1 MPTYLIARSP
11 RLNGDVV
18 VAPSKNAALPLL
30 AATLMTDERVSIER
44 VPDLS
49 DIEAMCQILQSA
61 GAKVTRV
68 GGGVSVEGGP
78 SGSPESAREAVGR
91 MRASVLL
98 LGPLLARLKNARI
111 ALPGG
116 CAIGQRPVDLHVK
129 GFEKMGARGA
139 IEGGCLTMTGE
150 LTGANIYLDFPSVG
164 ATENLLM
171 GAALAKGETR
181 IENAAKEPEIV
192 NLADMLRGMGA
203 DIRGAGTGSIRVM
216 GVKRLHGTAFMPIPD
231 RIEAGTFLCAASV
244 TQGSLLIK
252 NARAEHLRA
261 ALHKLRDAGV
271 LVREDRLGLWVRGEA
286 KRAFEVRTLSYPGFP
301 TDLQA
306 LFSVLACR
314 AEGVSAIVETIFE
327 NRFMHLKELSR
338 MGADIHVEGQLA
350 LIKGG
355 TPLSGTRVMATDLRA
370 AAALLIAGLLAR
382 GETELVDDAG
392 HLLRGYDGLD
402 QKLRDVG
409 AVIRRLS

>member
-11 RLNGDVV
+11 RLGGDVS

-30 AATLMTDERVSIER
+30 AAALLTDERVSIER

-49 DIEAMCQILQSA
+49 DIEAMCEILASA
-61 GAKVTRV
+61 GAQVRRAN
-68 GGGVSVEGGP
+68 GGVTVCGGP
-78 SGSPESAREAVGR
+78 SGSPESAREAVGK

-244 TQGSLLIK
+244 TQGSLLLK
-252 NARAEHLRA
+252 N
-261 ALHKLRDAGV
+261 
-271 LVREDRLGLWVRGEA
+271 
-286 KRAFEVRTLSYPGFP
+286 
-301 TDLQA
+301 
-306 LFSVLACR
+306 
-314 AEGVSAIVETIFE
+314 
-327 NRFMHLKELSR
+327 
-338 MGADIHVEGQLA
+338 
-350 LIKGG
+350 
-355 TPLSGTRVMATDLRA
+355 
-370 AAALLIAGLLAR
+370 
-382 GETELVDDAG
+382 
-392 HLLRGYDGLD
+392 
-402 QKLRDVG
+402 
-409 AVIRRLS
+409 